1 MSRYQPTQLAEQ
13 WKSRVG
19 REEQILVPATPD
31 RQGTAC
37 TVSSW
42 KSTDDRLLNLE
53 NQLDYLKV
61 AAGSRPL
68 SRATAKTASS
78 ISRIGTGSDVFS
90 QMSGD
95 GRSRIQSSRSSGT
108 AHDQPRTPRSRA
120 SLQAAGA
127 EMGAPRTPRTP
138 RSAASSAYSGRSSLL
153 SAQLE
158 EEVRRRAQAEEEIS
172 RLRKALETQHG
183 GRE

>member
-19 REEQILVPATPD
+19 REEQILVPSTPD
-31 RQGTAC
+31 RQGTAG

-42 KSTDDRLLNLE
+42 KTTDDRLLNLE

-95 GRSRIQSSRSSGT
+95 GRSRIQSSRLSGS
-108 AHDQPRTPRSRA
+108 AHDPPRTPRSRA
-120 SLQAAGA
+120 SLLAAGA

-138 RSAASSAYSGRSSLL
+138 RSASSAYSGRSSLL